1 MSPEQAERVAD
12 ALRADPQRS
21 AAAVLVV
28 RPIRPDEWQP
38 YRDIRLRALQ
48 DAPDA
53 FGSTYDIERERTDDL
68 WASRLRAASA
78 SGMDLPLF
86 AIDGDTLC
94 GLAWCKI
101 SEADARIA
109 HLYQMWVAPESRG
122 QGAGGALL
130 DEAIAFARRA
140 GARVVCLGVT
150 VADSPAMRLY
160 RSRGFVAAGA
170 PVPLREGSALQAQ
183 NMHLTLD
190 GASVR

>member
-1 MSPEQAERVAD
+1 MTG
-12 ALRADPQRS
+12 QRPG
-21 AAAVLVV
+21 AAALVV
-28 RPIRPDEWQP
+28 RPIRPDEWQS

-53 FGSTYDIERERTDDL
+53 FGSTHDIERERPDDL
-68 WASRLRAASA
+68 WASRLRAAST
-78 SGMDLPLF
+78 SGTDLPLF
-86 AIDGDTLC
+86 AIVGDTLC

-101 SEADARIA
+101 SEADASVA
-109 HLYQMWVAPESRG
+109 HLYQMWVAPGARG

-130 DEAIAFARRA
+130 DEAIAFARRV
-140 GARVVCLGVT
+140 GARMLCLGVT
-150 VADSPAMRLY
+150 IADSPATRLY

-183 NMHLTLD
+183 NMRLALD